1 MKLSIAT
8 PTLLIATISSVS
20 LAFSTVNTASRATAF
35 RNNNNV
41 ASCLA
46 QSATSSLGMSQQAE
60 YGNDLPLPNT
70 YVRCGRCDSYFALK
84 EEDLGKAKGRRVT
97 CGVCSHSWFQSKD
110 KLFTLKPDFEYV
122 PIDPLSLDRIKSN
135 LAAGRRANFMGA
147 AKLYVG
153 NLDFGCEEKD
163 LVELFSEAGEVGDVS
178 IVRGPDGRSRGFAF
192 VTMVTEEG
200 GEKGMEFDGKELMG
214 REVQVRPP
222 NN

>member
-1 MKLSIAT
+1 MKLSIIT
-8 PTLLIATISSVS
+8 PTLLVATISSVS
-20 LAFSTVNTASRATAF
+20 LAFSTVNIASTPTSF
-35 RNNNNV
+35 RSSNNV
-41 ASCLA
+41 ATCLTR
-46 QSATSSLGMSQQAE
+46 SLTSSLGMSQQAE
-60 YGNDLPLPNT
+60 YGKELPLPNT

-97 CGVCSHSWFQSKD
+97 CGVCEHSWFQSKD
-110 KLFTLKPDFEYV
+110 KLFTLKPNFEYH
-122 PIDPLSLDRIKSN
+122 PIDPLSLERIKSN

-153 NLDFGCEEKD
+153 NLDFGCAETD
-163 LVELFSEAGEVGDVS
+163 LMELFKEAGEVGDVS

-200 GEKGMEFDGKELMG
+200 GEKGMALDGKELLG